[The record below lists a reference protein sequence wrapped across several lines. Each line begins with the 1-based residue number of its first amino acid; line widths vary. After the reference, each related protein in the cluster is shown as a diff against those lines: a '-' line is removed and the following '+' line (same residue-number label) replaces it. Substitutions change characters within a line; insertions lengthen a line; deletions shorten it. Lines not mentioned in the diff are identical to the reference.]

1 MDITLKLF
9 LLVSLSFP
17 VEPLYYTVHPEL
29 FGFIIDLRHKRC
41 SLSESILMCKVSYR
55 FISVIS
61 EV

>member
-17 VEPLYYTVHPEL
+17 VESLYSIVRPGL
-29 FGFIIDLRHKRC
+29 FGFIIDFRHKRC
-41 SLSESILMCKVSYR
+41 SLSESILMWKVSYR
-55 FISVIS
+55 FISVIF